1 MVLVVKELKILGLG
15 SELAITPKPLPSK
28 KLSIVGVIEA
38 FHDSITPRFS
48 YGDED
53 DLDTHHQA
61 ESQNDAKGTRV
72 AIASTE
78 AEFVVE
84 LEKVW
89 NTHRLPAAEQ
99 AQRYG
104 LVVFPSLG
112 VEKDSVAGAIDDIER
127 MEASIVLDV
136 PGTQEIC
143 LMDVVDTQRLSEIG
157 VWDPFG
163 GIRSFF

>member
-1 MVLVVKELKILGLG
+1 MVLVVKELKVLGLG

-53 DLDTHHQA
+53 NLDTHHQA

-99 AQRYG
+99 TQRYG
-104 LVVFPSLG
+104 LVVFRSLG
-112 VEKDSVAGAIDDIER
+112 VEKDPVAVTIDDIER
-127 MEASIVLDV
+127 METSIVLDI

-143 LMDVVDTQRLSEIG
+143 LMDVVDAQRRSEIG
-157 VWDPFG
+157 V
-163 GIRSFF
+163 

>member
-1 MVLVVKELKILGLG
+1 MMPIMEEFKVLGLG
-15 SELAITPKPLPSK
+15 SEVTIGTKPLPSK
-28 KLSIVGVIEA
+28 ESPIIGIIEA

-53 DLDTHHQA
+53 NLYTHHQA

-72 AIASTE
+72 TIASTE
-78 AEFVVE
+78 AEFVVD

-89 NTHRLPAAEQ
+89 NTHGLPAAEQ

-104 LVVFPSLG
+104 LVVFPPLG
-112 VEKDSVAGAIDDIER
+112 IEKDSVAGAIYDIER
-127 MEASIVLDV
+127 METSIVLDV

-143 LMDVVDTQRLSEIG
+143 LMDVIDAQRLSEIG

>member
-1 MVLVVKELKILGLG
+1 MVLVMKELKILGLG

-48 YGDED
+48 YRDED
-53 DLDTHHQA
+53 NLDTHHQA

-78 AEFVVE
+78 TEFVVE

-99 AQRYG
+99 TQRYG

-112 VEKDSVAGAIDDIER
+112 GEKDSVTGAIDDIER

-143 LMDVVDTQRLSEIG
+143 LMDVVDA
-157 VWDPFG
+157 
-163 GIRSFF
+163 